1 MVGVSGTSADRPATQ
16 GLPALVVPRPGS
28 VASEAGADLRE
39 RAVDQLTVRR
49 WVAAPPNEVWR
60 HLLDLSRLVE
70 DDRALDL
77 EDLLGD
83 HTPGTVPGLGA
94 RATITRRAGARV
106 ERITVRVEQ
115 RVEPE
120 RVALRVDAGGE
131 RWSLTVTLAAMPGD
145 GGCGTDVRLHV
156 DRDPASVH
164 RGPRPIGRGRSH
176 RTAQSLSALLD
187 GLARQLDGAPR
198 QRVAAGR

>member
-1 MVGVSGTSADRPATQ
+1 
-16 GLPALVVPRPGS
+16 
-28 VASEAGADLRE
+28 
-39 RAVDQLTVRR
+39 VDQLTVRR
-49 WVAAPPNEVWR
+49 WVAAPPTVVWH
-60 HLLDLSRLVE
+60 HLLDLAALVE
-70 DDRALDL
+70 DDRVLDL

-83 HTPGTVPGLGA
+83 HSPGTVPGLGA

-106 ERITVRVEQ
+106 DRITLRVEE

-131 RWSLTVTLAAMPGD
+131 RWSLTITLAALPGD
-145 GGCGTDVRLHV
+145 DGCGTDVRLHV

-164 RGPRPIGRGRSH
+164 RGPRPLSRGRGH

-187 GLARQLDGAPR
+187 GLAHQLDGALR
-198 QRVAAGR
+198 QRVAPTR